1 MADVTNPYDAIA
13 SQMATDQAS
22 QQTPGVRPPPTP
34 APAPDDTSGGYADIA
49 KQMVTDQ
56 AQIVNTQNS
65 DADPDKAAHA
75 ADLSKTLGIPPAPIE
90 QDIKPYAQ
98 QAQTAQNNAILQQNP
113 IVAKWV
119 AQNAPAARLAQ
130 DDYNNLSAVSKAWQ
144 ALGMGGLQAQLGN
157 EIGRLGFEK
166 QVGLGSP
173 EGDQQI
179 RQLQGDLQQAS
190 PELTGIYDKIKDF
203 GNFGGGLLDNFLQG
217 AIPGS
222 VAGSVVGAAGGAP
235 IAGLGAVPGYITGA
249 IVGSGIG
256 LKADMA
262 RVAAGNTYLQ
272 LKSMKDSMG
281 NPIDDTAAQVGSIIA
296 GAGTYAI
303 AGMGMGKINDAVAS
317 NFMGDA
323 VKQAL
328 TEPGFATAFKN
339 VGVKLAQSGLTFGTL
354 NLGMEGANILG
365 EQVAQGISQG
375 NFQTILNDPAQRDE
389 VITRLLGA
397 AENGLMLGP
406 IAEIPM
412 AGMSFAG
419 DMAHARQA
427 EANSSAFQNVM
438 DAAGK
443 SKLAERSPDAFTNFM
458 QSQTNGTSA
467 ENIYVPAEKIRE
479 LYQSK
484 GIDPTAPNDPLFGFV
499 KDMPEQL
506 RQAQLTGG
514 DVVIPTADYIA
525 NLAKKPLGMEL
536 RDDIRMSPDG
546 MSLNQ
551 ARETMA
557 AINEQVKQRGQ
568 DMVDNPPQASPED
581 QIKSEIQNQ
590 LMGAGGFKPDQIDAL
605 STTYAK
611 RYAARAAQFGEDPFA
626 SFSQKELGIVR
637 DHQPIVQEKNGYEV
651 DDQGNIVQVLPS
663 SQFKKISKKD
673 LLKTVT
679 LDDLESQSRSEFE
692 GKHQNISQL
701 LDLIKKPQQKE
712 AAKAPNLS
720 AYLRKLGGLRDDGGD
735 LKAMD
740 ASKNYIGLINN
751 KKGLAIDD
759 AALRAQQAGYFEDH
773 GFPAGG
779 DRIDTSSFKELV
791 RRDLSQRDV
800 RPVDHA
806 AEGDD
811 QSRRVAEDFER
822 VLDDHDIAIGDRDN
836 ADIIKEMAE
845 KGLLNEP
852 ERQFDQAAVANRPG
866 DSAVPEQ
873 QLSLEGTHPSAVQL
887 AKSLEVDG
895 NGKIRAKSPQLSADE
910 GLFAP
915 KDDKQR
921 TLFQGERGSISL
933 QNTNAMIRLFEKGDI
948 STMLHESGHLWLE
961 ELKSDAARADAPEQ
975 LKKDWETVRDFIGA
989 KDGEDVQTDA
999 HEKFA
1004 RTVEHYFME
1013 GKAPSDALR
1022 KAFDTFSK
1030 WLKRIYK
1037 NVRNLD
1043 APINDDIRRV
1053 LDRMLATEGE
1063 IQQTEAVQ
1071 NLRPMFSDAKTAG
1084 MTDAEFAAYKKMAD
1098 TARTKASEE
1107 LLNKTMAAIR
1117 KEKTKE
1123 WKKQYDGLKPKVE
1136 NDINSRQ
1143 DIKAMQYMKTG
1154 KLYDAPEGST
1164 IPAMKFDREALD
1176 AIRPGT
1182 KVDDLPR
1189 SVPPMVKDGGFSPDD
1204 IAAMIGYD
1212 SGRKLVDDLVRLRR
1226 QENALRA
1233 RDIKTPLRDYL
1244 VDRETKQQLLEKNG
1258 DLLSEGGIKD
1268 EAMKI
1273 MHNASRSELI
1283 GADVAALARQVGKNP
1298 IPTKVVRDWAEGVI
1312 GDKTVGDATKIHLYA
1327 REEARAGR
1335 EAERALLK
1343 GDKEEAYSWKQ
1354 KQQFNHALMRAAMDA
1369 EADVESGLRRMKYY
1383 ANHDTIDS
1391 MNQAELEHIH
1401 SLLEKI
1407 DLHKASQKEL
1417 ARRESFSKWVEK
1429 NLQDGQ
1435 EVKAPADLLE
1445 KIKQQNYSE
1454 MKMNDFRQVSE
1465 AVDNIANI
1473 GRLKQ
1478 KLIDGKE
1485 RRDFRQAIADTV
1497 AQSVGLTRR
1506 SVNSDESYL
1515 REARKGVDKMNAKWL
1530 SFKHNMRLADAS
1542 LIKMEQLI
1550 QWLDR
1555 NNPNG
1560 QFNRLGF
1567 RPIKDARTAENNLM
1581 AALKPEIGKAVA
1593 NLDKATIKGWRER
1606 IDTDLTDPR
1615 DGQKMSLLKSQ
1626 IVAMALNTG
1635 NDSSMYKLTK
1645 GYGWTEDAVRAVL
1658 DRHMTEGEWKYVQHI
1673 WDIMD
1678 HHLWPVLAERETRMS
1693 GIAPEKI
1700 EARTVSTRFGDMR
1713 GGYYPVVYDALR
1725 FDPSAG
1731 RETSGLFDQTF
1742 GSLSSKLGATIE
1754 RTEAAH
1760 PILLSQNILPRHIE
1774 SVVHDV
1780 SFRESVMSVDRF
1792 FRDGSIKGIV
1802 DTVFGPEYS
1811 AQIRPWLRSI
1821 ANEKIWDERGLQ
1833 FWDNA
1838 AKQLRINATL
1848 VNLGYNPITVAVHS
1862 VTAMS
1867 NSIAEIGAKDFAAG
1881 AHAFF
1886 GTPKQMAEARDMVY
1900 AHSDFMKHRMNE
1912 LDRDIRDGLKQLEGQ
1927 HGIISEAKR
1936 FAYYGISM
1944 GDMASA
1950 MPTWMGAYN
1959 KFLRTMPEDDAV
1971 YAADQA
1977 VRNAHGSGGVEDISA
1992 IQRGNEFQKLTT
2004 MFYSFWNHFYN
2015 RQRDIARRAGDI
2027 KSTGDFAQVMA
2038 RSVFYFIAP
2047 MLIHGI
2053 IRPQPNQGDEG
2064 LGAWA
2069 AKEVGMGA
2077 VSGIPV
2083 LRDIANAALTGKDYS
2098 MSPAVSAINA
2108 VIQSFK
2114 DAGHATGL
2122 KQGNVSDKW
2131 VKHAVQTAGYI
2142 TGLPGAG
2149 QLSRYAQSIWDV
2161 THGIEPTPS
2170 DTTDWIH
2177 TMLYGNLPEQK

>member
-1 MADVTNPYDAIA
+1 MADPANPYDAIA
-13 SQMATDQAS
+13 
-22 QQTPGVRPPPTP
+22 QQLVTGSPPSVRPPPTP
-34 APAPDDTSGGYADIA
+34 APAADDTSGGYAAIA
-49 KQMVTDQ
+49 NQMVSQQ
-56 AQIVNTQNS
+56 AQTVNLQNA
-65 DADPDKAAHA
+65 DADPDHAARA
-75 ADLSKTLGIPPAPIE
+75 ADLSKQLGVPPAPIE

-98 QAQTAQNNAILQQNP
+98 QAQTAQNNAILAQNP
-113 IVAKWV
+113 VVAKWV
-119 AQNAPAARLAQ
+119 AQNAPEARLAQ
-130 DDYNNLSAVSKAWQ
+130 DDYNNLSIVSKAVG
-144 ALGMGGLQAQLGN
+144 ALTSGYGEAVASN
-157 EIGRLGFEK
+157 ELGRLGSEREL
-166 QVGLGSP
+166 GLGSAAA
-173 EGDQQI
+173 DQRI
-179 RQLQGDLQQAS
+179 TELQGDLKAPS
-190 PELTGIYDKIKDF
+190 PELTGVYDKLKDLGGF
-203 GNFGGGLLDNFLQG
+203 AGGLLDNFIKGAAPGAVVGAAVGAPEGGVG
-217 AIPGS
+217 AIPG
-222 VAGSVVGAAGGAP
+222 A
-235 IAGLGAVPGYITGA
+235 IAGA
-249 IVGSGIG
+249 GIG

-272 LKSMKDSMG
+272 LKDTKDAMG
-281 NPIDDTAAQVGSIIA
+281 NPIDDTAAQVGSVIA
-296 GAGTYAI
+296 GVGTYAI
-303 AGMGMGKINDAVAS
+303 AGMGMGKINDSVAS
-317 NFMGDA
+317 TFMGDA

-328 TEPGFATAFKN
+328 TEPGMAAAFKN
-339 VGVKLAQSGLTFGTL
+339 VGVKLAQSGLTFGAL
-354 NLGMEGANILG
+354 NLGMEGANVLG
-365 EQVAQGISQG
+365 EQVARGISQG
-375 NFQTILNDPAQRDE
+375 NFQTILNDPEQRDE
-389 VITRLLGA
+389 VIHRLLGA

-412 AGMSFAG
+412 AGASFIG

-427 EANSSAFQNVM
+427 EANSTAFQNVM
-438 DAAGK
+438 QTASD
-443 SKLAERSPDAFTNFM
+443 SKLAERSPDAFSNFL

-514 DVVIPTADYIA
+514 DVVIPTADYVA

-536 RDDIRMSPDG
+536 RDDIRLSPDG

-551 ARETMA
+551 ARESMA
-557 AINEQVKQRGQ
+557 SINEQVKQRGQ
-568 DMVDNPPQASPED
+568 AMVDAGTQAVSSED
-581 QIKSEIQNQ
+581 QIKHEIQSQ
-590 LMGAGGFKPDQIDAL
+590 LMGAGGFKPDQITAL
-605 STTYAK
+605 ATTYAK
-611 RYAARAAQFGEDPFA
+611 RYTARAAQFGEDPFA
-626 SFSQKELGIVR
+626 SFSQRELGIVR
-637 DHQPIVQEKNGYEV
+637 DNQPVVQEKNGYEV
-651 DDQGNIVQVLPS
+651 DNEGNVVRVLPT

-673 LLKTVT
+673 LLSSVT
-679 LDDLESQSRSEFE
+679 LDDLESQSRAEFE
-692 GKHQNISQL
+692 GQHQNVSQL
-701 LDLIKKPQQKE
+701 LDIIKKPLE
-712 AAKAPNLS
+712 KAVPKTPNLS
-720 AYLRKLGGLRDDGGD
+720 AYLRKLGGLKDEGGD

-773 GFPAGG
+773 GFPANG
-779 DRIDTSSFKELV
+779 DRIDPTSFKELV

-800 RPVDHA
+800 RPVDHG
-806 AEGDD
+806 AEADD
-811 QSRRVAEDFER
+811 QTRRIAEDFEQT
-822 VLDDHDIAIGDRDN
+822 LGDHDIHIEGRDN

-852 ERQFDQAAVANRPG
+852 ERQFDQSAAPDKGAVQG
-866 DSAVPEQ
+866 DG
-873 QLSLEGTHPSAVQL
+873 QLNLAGTDPSAIQL

-933 QNTNAMIRLFEKGDI
+933 HNTNAMIRLFEKGDI

-961 ELKSDAARADAPEQ
+961 ELKSDAARPDAPEQ

-989 KDGEDVQTDA
+989 KDGEEIQTDG

-1022 KAFDTFSK
+1022 KAFDTFAK
-1030 WLKRIYK
+1030 WLKRIYE

-1053 LDRMLATEGE
+1053 LDRMLATDGE

-1071 NLRPMFSDAKTAG
+1071 HLKPLFSDAKSAG
-1084 MTDAEFAAYKKMAD
+1084 MTDAEFAAYKKMTD
-1098 TARTKASEE
+1098 EARTQAGDE
-1107 LLNKTMAAIR
+1107 LLRRTMAGIR
-1117 KEKTKE
+1117 KEKTKA
-1123 WKKQYDGLKPKVE
+1123 WKEQYDSLKPKVE
-1136 NDINSRQ
+1136 KEINSRQ

-1154 KLYDAPEGST
+1154 KLMDAPEGST
-1164 IPAMKFDREALD
+1164 IPAMKFDREALE
-1176 AIRPGT
+1176 AMRPGT
-1182 KVDDLPR
+1182 KLDDLPR

-1212 SGRKLVDDLVRLRR
+1212 SGRKMVDDLVRLRR

-1244 VDRETKQQLLEKNG
+1244 VDRETKQQLLTKNG

-1273 MHNASRSELI
+1273 MHNASRSEVI
-1283 GADVAALARQVGKNP
+1283 GADVAALARQVGKQP

-1312 GDKTVGDATKIHLYA
+1312 GDKKVGDATKIHLYA

-1343 GDKEEAYSWKQ
+1343 GDKEEAYAWKQ
-1354 KQQFNHALMRAAMDA
+1354 KQQFNHALLRAAIEA
-1369 EADVESGLRRMKYY
+1369 EADVQSGLRRMKYY
-1383 ANHDTIDS
+1383 ASHDTIDS
-1391 MNQAELEHIH
+1391 MNQSELEHIH
-1401 SLLEKI
+1401 ALLEKI
-1407 DLHKASQKEL
+1407 DLHQASGKEL
-1417 ARRESFSKWVEK
+1417 SRRESFAKWVEK

-1445 KIKQQNYSE
+1445 KIKQQNYTE
-1454 MKMNDFRQVSE
+1454 MKMQDFRQMSE
-1465 AVDNIANI
+1465 AVDNIAHI

-1485 RRDFRQAIADTV
+1485 HRDFKQAIADTV

-1506 SVNSDESYL
+1506 SVNPDESYL

-1530 SFKHNMRLADAS
+1530 SFKHNMRLANAS
-1542 LIKMEQLI
+1542 LIKMEQMI

-1555 NNPNG
+1555 NNPLG

-1567 RPIKDARTAENNLM
+1567 KPIKDARSVENNLL
-1581 AALKPEIGKAVA
+1581 AKIKPEIGKAIA
-1593 NLDKATIKGWRER
+1593 NLDKKTIKGWRER
-1606 IDTDLTDPR
+1606 IDTDLVDPR
-1615 DGQKMSLLKSQ
+1615 DGSKMSLLKSQ

-1635 NDSSMYKLTK
+1635 NDSNMFKLTK
-1645 GYGWTEDAVRAVL
+1645 GYGWTEDAVKAVL
-1658 DRHMTEGEWKYVQHI
+1658 DRHMTEGEWKYVQHV

-1678 HHLWPVLAERETRMS
+1678 HHMWPVLAERETRMS

-1700 EARTVSTRFGDMR
+1700 DARTVSTRFGDLR

-1731 RETSGLFDQTF
+1731 KETGGLFDQTF
-1742 GSLSSKLGATIE
+1742 GSLSSKLGTTIE

-1760 PILLSQNILPRHIE
+1760 PILLSQNVLPRHIE
-1774 SVVHDV
+1774 SVIHDV
-1780 SFRESVMSVDRF
+1780 AFREAVMSVDRF
-1792 FRDGSIKGIV
+1792 FRDGSIRGIV
-1802 DTVFGPEYS
+1802 DTVFGPEYT
-1811 AQIRPWLRSI
+1811 AQIRPWLRAI

-1838 AKQLRINATL
+1838 AKQLRINATM
-1848 VNLGYNPITVAVHS
+1848 VNLGYNPMTVAVHS
-1862 VTAMS
+1862 ATAMS
-1867 NSIAEIGAKDFAAG
+1867 NSIAEIGAKDFVAG

-1886 GTPKQMAEARDMVY
+1886 GTPRQMADARDMVY

-1912 LDRDIRDGLKQLEGQ
+1912 MDRDIRDGLKQLEGQ

-1950 MPTWMGAYN
+1950 MPTWLGAYN
-1959 KFLRTMPEDDAV
+1959 KFLKTMSEEDAV

-2038 RSVFYFIAP
+2038 RSVFYFVVP

-2053 IRPQPNQGDEG
+2053 LRPAPDQGDESI
-2064 LGAWA
+2064 GAWA
-2069 AKEVGMGA
+2069 AKEVGMGM

-2083 LRDIANAALTGKDYS
+2083 VRDIANAAMSGRDYA
-2098 MSPAVSAINA
+2098 MSPAVSAVNA
-2108 VIQSFK
+2108 VMQSFK

-2122 KQGNVSDKW
+2122 KQGNISDKW
-2131 VKHAVQTAGYI
+2131 VKHSVATAGYI

-2149 QLSRYAQSIWDV
+2149 QVSRYAQTIWDV

-2170 DTTDWIH
+2170 DTTGWIH